1 MTTTTDIEASPRRTR
16 AVITPAAPAQLHVGP
31 IDHSS
36 VEDIVALIPT
46 LPIWAEVPQRKR
58 GSRLR
63 GVCAILRWLERHPG
77 GGWQERWVAAG
88 ADRHTRWLD
97 EIVGTDPR
105 TPATKRAEMT
115 NGLCYLLLCRA
126 VLPGYDFLARYKAHS
141 LFKWVRRVFSP
152 DLFAR
157 MEQVGDEQ
165 GMQGP
170 QILDGLLAVSKL
182 VLHTGRDVDQLTAE
196 DVYEYREWFYR
207 GLRSADRGVHAAWDL
222 LQGIGVLPAAISLRT
237 TLFRGQRPTTEL
249 VDYYQL
255 QCQPVRDVL
264 VRYLNER
271 RPGLDYSSISGL
283 AGTLAGLFWADI
295 ERHHPGLNTV
305 NLPPHVAEDW
315 KQRLRFVTTSKGERK
330 PRKNHLNA
338 LAQVRSFYLD
348 IQEWALEDP
357 TWASWAAPSPVRR
370 GDLIGMGKARKK
382 TISEMHQRVRERL
395 PHMSI
400 LADNAEAHRSGQ
412 AQLLSVAKPVPIGQ
426 TFQYN
431 DVTYQRTIY
440 KSYTKDPSRQK
451 PTTVLIENIATGERI
466 DVTETEDDAFWTWA
480 IIETFRHTGVRIEEL
495 LEVTHLAL
503 VSYQLPDTGEIV
515 PLLQIVPSKGNEER
529 LLLISPE
536 LASVL
541 AFVVKRLR
549 DDTGTIPL
557 VARYDHHEK
566 VTGPPLPHLFQRKLG
581 WRPSVI
587 SPAVVKRML
596 TDALTRTGIRD
607 ATGQPL
613 RYTPHDF
620 RRIFTTEAVTGG
632 LPVHIAARLLGHA
645 SLATTQAYLAVFQ
658 DDLIRTYRAFL
669 DKRRAVRPEAEYRE
683 PTEEEW
689 REFQQ
694 HFQVRKL
701 ELGDCGRPYGS
712 PCQHEHSC
720 LRCPMLR
727 VSPRQRPRLI
737 EIIRNLDDR
746 ITEARMNGWLGE
758 VQGLQVNLTKAKE
771 KLASLDRSIDRARNT
786 GRSGPTDLGMPI
798 ITTPR

>member
-1 MTTTTDIEASPRRTR
+1 VTTTTGIEASAPRTG
-16 AVITPAAPAQLHVGP
+16 AVITQAAPAQLHVGP
-31 IDHSS
+31 IDHLS
-36 VEDIVALIPT
+36 VEDVVALIPT
-46 LPIWAEVPQRKR
+46 LPIWDGVPKRKR

-63 GVCAILRWLERHPG
+63 GAAAILRWLEQHPAG
-77 GGWQERWVAAG
+77 DGWQERWVAAD

-97 EIVGTDPR
+97 EIVATDPR
-105 TPATKRAEMT
+105 TLAVKRAEMT
-115 NGLCYLLLCRA
+115 NGLCCLLLCRT
-126 VLPGYDFLARYKAHS
+126 VLPGYDFLARYKAHG
-141 LFKWVRRVFSP
+141 LFKWVRQVFSP

-157 MEQVGDEQ
+157 MEQLGDEQ

-170 QILDGLLAVSKL
+170 HMLDGLLAVSKL
-182 VLHTGRDVDQLTAE
+182 VLHTGRDVDQLLAE
-196 DVYEYREWFYR
+196 DVYEYHR
-207 GLRSADRGVHAAWDL
+207 GLHSADRGVHAAWNL
-222 LQGIGVLPAAISLRT
+222 LQSTGVLPADISLRT
-237 TLFRGQRPTTEL
+237 PLFGSQRSTEDL
-249 VDYYQL
+249 VDYYRL
-255 QCQPVRDVL
+255 QCRPVRDVL

-271 RPGLDYSSISGL
+271 RPGLDYSSIFAL
-283 AGTLAGLFWADI
+283 AATLAGLFWADI
-295 ERHHPGLNTV
+295 ERHHPGLNTF
-305 NLPPHVAEDW
+305 NLPPDVAADW

-357 TWASWAAPSPVRR
+357 RWAPWAAPSPVRR

-382 TISEMHQRVRERL
+382 TVSEMHQRVRERL
-395 PHMSI
+395 PHLSI

-426 TFQYN
+426 TFQHN
-431 DVTYQRTIY
+431 GVTYQRTIY
-440 KSYTKDPSRQK
+440 KSYAKVPSRQK
-451 PTTVLIENIATGERI
+451 TTTVLIENIAAGEQI
-466 DVTETEDDAFWTWA
+466 DVTETEEDAFWTWA
-480 IIETFRHTGVRIEEL
+480 IIETLRHTGVRIEEL
-495 LEVTHLAL
+495 LEITHLAL
-503 VSYQLPDTGEIV
+503 VSYRLPDTGEIV

-529 LLLISPE
+529 LLLVSPE

-541 AFVVKRLR
+541 ASVVKRLR
-549 DDTGTIPL
+549 DDNGTIPV

-566 VTGPPLPHLFQRKLG
+566 VTGPPLPHLFQRRLG
-581 WRPSVI
+581 WRHAVI

-596 TDALTRTGIRD
+596 TDALTRTGLRD
-607 ATGQPL
+607 AAGQPL
-613 RYTPHDF
+613 LYTPHDF

-645 SLATTQAYLAVFQ
+645 SLATTQTYLAVFQ

-694 HFQVRKL
+694 HFEVRKL

-712 PCQHEHSC
+712 PCQREHSC

-727 VSPRQRPRLI
+727 VSPQQRPRLI

-746 ITEARMNGWLGE
+746 ITEAKINGWQGE
-758 VQGLQVNLTKAKE
+758 VQGLRISLTKAKE
-771 KLASLDRSIDRARNT
+771 KLATLNRSIARARDT
-786 GRSGPTDLGMPI
+786 GRSGPTDLGIPT
-798 ITTPR
+798 ITTSR

>member
-1 MTTTTDIEASPRRTR
+1 MITMTDAGTSSRRTR
-16 AVITPAAPAQLHVGP
+16 VGITPVAPARRRVGP
-31 IDHSS
+31 SDHLS
-36 VEDIVALIPT
+36 VEDIVALIPA
-46 LPIWAEVPQRKR
+46 LPIWADIPQRKR

-63 GVCAILRWLERHPG
+63 GASAILRWLEQHPG
-77 GGWQERWVAAG
+77 DGWQERWLAAG

-97 EIVGTDPR
+97 EIVAADPR
-105 TPATKRAEMT
+105 TPVTKRAEMT
-115 NGLCYLLLCRA
+115 YGLCCLLLCRV
-126 VLPGYDFLARYKAHS
+126 VLPDYDFLARYKAHS
-141 LFKWVRRVFSP
+141 LFKWVRRVFTP

-157 MEQVGDEQ
+157 MEQVGDQQ

-170 QILDGLLAVSKL
+170 QILDGLLAISKL

-207 GLRSADRGVHAAWDL
+207 GLRSADRGVHVGWDL
-222 LQGIGVLPAAISLRT
+222 LQGVGVLPADISLRT
-237 TLFRGQRPTTEL
+237 TLFRGQRSTEEL
-249 VDYYQL
+249 VDYYQI

-271 RPGLDYSSISGL
+271 RPALDYSSMSGL

-295 ERHHPGLNTV
+295 ERHHPGLSTV
-305 NLPPHVAEDW
+305 NLPPDVAQDW
-315 KQRLRFVTTSKGERK
+315 KQRLRFVTTSKGQCT

-348 IQEWALEDP
+348 IQEWAMEDP
-357 TWASWAAPSPVRR
+357 TWATWAAPSPVRR
-370 GDLIGMGKARKK
+370 SDLIGMGKARRK
-382 TISEMHQRVRERL
+382 TVSEMHQRVRERL
-395 PHMSI
+395 PHLSM
-400 LADNAEAHRSGQ
+400 LVDNAEAHRSGQ
-412 AQLLSVAKPVPIGQ
+412 AQLLAAAKSVPVGQ
-426 TFQYN
+426 VFQHNGVAYL
-431 DVTYQRTIY
+431 RTIY
-440 KSYTKDPSRQK
+440 RSYTKDPSRQK
-451 PTTVLIENIATGERI
+451 TTTVLIENIATGERI

-480 IIETFRHTGVRIEEL
+480 IIETLRHTGVRIEEL
-495 LEVTHLAL
+495 LEITHLAL
-503 VSYQLPDTGEIV
+503 VSYRLPDTGEIV

-541 AFVVKRLR
+541 ASIVKRLR
-549 DDTGTIPL
+549 DDNGTIPL
-557 VARYDHHEK
+557 AARYDHHEK

-581 WRPSVI
+581 WRSSVI

-596 TDALTRTGIRD
+596 TDALTRTGLRD

-658 DDLIRTYRAFL
+658 DDLIRTYRSFL

-683 PTEEEW
+683 PSEEEW

-701 ELGDCGRPYGS
+701 ELGNCGRPYGS

-727 VSPRQRPRLI
+727 ISPQQRPRVI

-746 ITEARMNGWLGE
+746 ITEARMNGWPGE
-758 VQGLQVNLTKAKE
+758 VEGLQVSLTKAKE
-771 KLASLDRSIDRARNT
+771 KLASLDRSIERTGNTAR
-786 GRSGPTDLGMPI
+786 SAPTDLGMPI
-798 ITTPR
+798 ITSPR

>member
-1 MTTTTDIEASPRRTR
+1 MITMTDAGTSSRRTR
-16 AVITPAAPAQLHVGP
+16 VGITPVAPARRRVGP
-31 IDHSS
+31 SDHLS
-36 VEDIVALIPT
+36 VEDIVALIPA
-46 LPIWAEVPQRKR
+46 LPIWADIPQRKR

-63 GVCAILRWLERHPG
+63 GASAILRWLEQHPG
-77 GGWQERWVAAG
+77 DGWQERWLAAG

-97 EIVGTDPR
+97 EIVAADPR
-105 TPATKRAEMT
+105 TPVTKRAEMT
-115 NGLCYLLLCRA
+115 YGLCCLLLCRV
-126 VLPGYDFLARYKAHS
+126 VLPDYDFLARYKAHS
-141 LFKWVRRVFSP
+141 LFKWVRRVFTP

-157 MEQVGDEQ
+157 MEQVGDQQ

-170 QILDGLLAVSKL
+170 QILDGLLAISKL

-207 GLRSADRGVHAAWDL
+207 GLRSADRGVHAGWDL
-222 LQGIGVLPAAISLRT
+222 LQGVGVLPADISLRT
-237 TLFRGQRPTTEL
+237 TLFRGQRSTEEL
-249 VDYYQL
+249 VDYYQI

-271 RPGLDYSSISGL
+271 RPALDYSSMSGL

-295 ERHHPGLNTV
+295 ERHHPGLSTV
-305 NLPPHVAEDW
+305 NLPPDVAQDW
-315 KQRLRFVTTSKGERK
+315 KQRLRFVTTSKGQCT

-348 IQEWALEDP
+348 IQEWAMEDP
-357 TWASWAAPSPVRR
+357 TWATWAAPSPVRR
-370 GDLIGMGKARKK
+370 SDLIGMGKARRK
-382 TISEMHQRVRERL
+382 TVSEMHQRVRERL
-395 PHMSI
+395 PHLSM
-400 LADNAEAHRSGQ
+400 LVDNAEAHRSGQ
-412 AQLLSVAKPVPIGQ
+412 AQLLAAAKSVPVGQ
-426 TFQYN
+426 AFQHNGVAYL
-431 DVTYQRTIY
+431 RTIY
-440 KSYTKDPSRQK
+440 RSYTKDPSRQK
-451 PTTVLIENIATGERI
+451 TTTVLIENIATGERI

-480 IIETFRHTGVRIEEL
+480 IIETLRHTGVRIEEL
-495 LEVTHLAL
+495 LEITHLAL
-503 VSYQLPDTGEIV
+503 VSYRLPDTGEIV

-541 AFVVKRLR
+541 ASIVKRLR
-549 DDTGTIPL
+549 DDNGTIPL
-557 VARYDHHEK
+557 AARYDHHEK

-596 TDALTRTGIRD
+596 TDALTRTGLRD

-658 DDLIRTYRAFL
+658 DDLIRTYRSFL

-683 PTEEEW
+683 PSEEEW

-701 ELGDCGRPYGS
+701 ELGNCGRPYGS

-727 VSPRQRPRLI
+727 ISPQQRPRVI

-746 ITEARMNGWLGE
+746 ITEARMNGWPGE
-758 VQGLQVNLTKAKE
+758 VEGLQVSLTKAKE
-771 KLASLDRSIDRARNT
+771 KLANLDRSIERTGNTAR
-786 GRSGPTDLGMPI
+786 SAPTDLGMPI
-798 ITTPR
+798 ITSPR